1 MKPIGILSALAL
13 TAALLSGCTQQ
24 ASDPQ
29 SQPSGSTPAASGS
42 SAGASSQE
50 RGVPVDMDLLAQ
62 RYVDV
67 SALPVLDL
75 DVEERVQFDDRT
87 LILEDGIDNE
97 LEHLVY
103 QLYYD
108 ETAADFDSYAN
119 LVGENE
125 SLQIAAQNEAENFQ
139 DGLYMTE
146 YTLHALNTLT
156 RDDLAQVSQYG
167 REDLQNRLNT
177 YDFTEYAVVEA
188 DVSWKYSEAYF
199 QLGPQLEE
207 GRYLR
212 YYLLAKTQDVPE
224 YKWYELYWDDFL
236 ENA

>member
-13 TAALLSGCTQQ
+13 TAALLPGCTQQ

-50 RGVPVDMDLLAQ
+50 TGVPVDMDLLAQ

-103 QLYYD
+103 
-108 ETAADFDSYAN
+108 
-119 LVGENE
+119 
-125 SLQIAAQNEAENFQ
+125 
-139 DGLYMTE
+139 
-146 YTLHALNTLT
+146 
-156 RDDLAQVSQYG
+156 
-167 REDLQNRLNT
+167 
-177 YDFTEYAVVEA
+177 
-188 DVSWKYSEAYF
+188 
-199 QLGPQLEE
+199 
-207 GRYLR
+207 
-212 YYLLAKTQDVPE
+212 
-224 YKWYELYWDDFL
+224 
-236 ENA
+236 